1 MLLMLLLLMLLML
14 RESLFSYLHFA
25 AATSFCLV
33 VRTSILKN
41 RFNKLFQLV
50 KKTFSAKESSPQ
62 KNSLEKKY
70 LKMKKR
76 HQTVSRNWLSQ
87 WKKTHKATFF
97 TSTHDAFFQ
106 DGQILL
112 NLINSVPTRNR
123 VFVVV
128 GRDRHRPSLQP
139 FLFFVS
145 ANSFFRSNSS
155 NHESDESPFDQ
166 NSFRPKS
173 FYFNFFAEIFHF
185 FSEDENGTE
194 TETLGIKNKNLIR
207 WSTRRRRR

>member
-1 MLLMLLLLMLLML
+1 MV
-14 RESLFSYLHFA
+14 RVVVVCCYESFSYLHFA

-70 LKMKKR
+70 LQMKKR

-97 TSTHDAFFQ
+97 YKCPGRFFTRRTNFIEPDQLRSDEKSGLRRCWSRPASSVSPTSFVFRFRQ
-106 DGQILL
+106 
-112 NLINSVPTRNR
+112 TRFSIK
-123 VFVVV
+123 FVEPWKRWITVRSKLV
-128 GRDRHRPSLQP
+128 SAKI
-139 FLFFVS
+139 FLF
-145 ANSFFRSNSS
+145 
-155 NHESDESPFDQ
+155 Q
-166 NSFRPKS
+166 
-173 FYFNFFAEIFHF
+173 FFAEIFHF